1 MVKVM
6 ILMSLMLLPTIT
18 SGVVFYTISGFSSGG
33 FMATQLHLS
42 YSSAIT
48 GVGLVAAGPY
58 YCSQGS
64 VKLATSKCTYSDSPI
79 DIAPLIAYAES
90 MSSQGFIDPVSN
102 LGTSTVYIF
111 SGSADIL
118 ILPQIVESSY
128 RFYKNFVPSSQIT
141 FINSI
146 PANHAWPTE
155 NKGNP
160 CWYRGQYSINAC
172 GYDGS
177 GIVLTTLL
185 GPLIQGGIVNSS
197 NIFTFS
203 QSKYANTAQ
212 SGLDPNGIIYIP
224 SNCQEDPQVCDVH
237 IHFHG
242 CSQNYQSIQMN
253 YIQRIEMNGWAE
265 ANDIVVIYPQ
275 VSNAQMTFGGCWDIF
290 GYTGKNFA
298 IKSGIQISAIH
309 NIAQD
314 YLNVVRSVF
323 K

>member
-1 MVKVM
+1 
-6 ILMSLMLLPTIT
+6 
-18 SGVVFYTISGFSSGG
+18 
-33 FMATQLHLS
+33 MATQLHLS
-42 YSSAIT
+42 YLSAIT

-146 PANHAWPTE
+146 PANH
-155 NKGNP
+155 
-160 CWYRGQYSINAC
+160 AC

-314 YLNVVRSVF
+314 YVNVVRSVF